1 MLVFLADAT
10 ATTKECVI
18 TSGHTQKSVLITK
31 IMEIDGLGL
40 WLEDLSVSKA
50 LKQQLQLAQIPERKI
65 TRDLTHLAN
74 TALSYGELI
83 SMILKE
89 EDLKSSS
96 AYANLEKYHVQM
108 MRYLERAADIAE
120 QKETGNSTEKHN
132 HILIVYDE
140 PIVVEFLS
148 ELVRSRAYKVT
159 SFTQPLHALKEFEL
173 SPDSYDLAILDH
185 QMPDIDGVI
194 LADNLKAYSAELP
207 IVLCTGKDQV
217 PSTHSIERV
226 MTKPVDINQ
235 LVEVVAGLLGSSRPQ
250 PTRSRQSGDEGPDH
264 R

>member
-1 MLVFLADAT
+1 
-10 ATTKECVI
+10 
-18 TSGHTQKSVLITK
+18 
-31 IMEIDGLGL
+31 MEIDGLGL

-83 SMILKE
+83 SMMLKE

-120 QKETGNSTEKHN
+120 QKETRNSTEKHN

-148 ELVRSRAYKVT
+148 ELMRSRAYKVT

-194 LADNLKAYSAELP
+194 LAT
-207 IVLCTGKDQV
+207 I
-217 PSTHSIERV
+217 
-226 MTKPVDINQ
+226 
-235 LVEVVAGLLGSSRPQ
+235 
-250 PTRSRQSGDEGPDH
+250 
-264 R
+264 